1 MINEKGFTFSQ
12 ELKMTTKAELN
23 LHHQQMLKIY
33 QANGLRCL
41 SDNQFKYNGVNTFA
55 VPDSGFQDPLWSS
68 YKNLRDIINCNQD
81 LMYFTGNLFLYAPFI
96 NNPLEDVDTQT
107 FDFPVS
113 HYHQNWYDHRYCA
126 FVSCCF
132 EKAYNYW
139 DRIGDLLYSF
149 FPSLLP
155 SIRAVD
161 FPRIVDAIANLGE
174 NDPDFVWLRN
184 FKCNQYAD
192 LNRFRRDVVHYYQYE
207 TTFHAAHATNCT
219 KLDEIA
225 KLWEEKKSLP
235 QYFKNHLELALE
247 GCVRSYAYLFK
258 VETFRANNPNAQAI
272 AIHS

>member
-1 MINEKGFTFSQ
+1 M
-12 ELKMTTKAELN
+12 
-23 LHHQQMLKIY
+23 QQIY
-33 QANGLRCL
+33 QSNGLRCL
-41 SDNQFKYNGVNTFA
+41 SDNEYDYDGVNTFK

-81 LMYFTGNLFLYAPFI
+81 LMYFTGNLFLYVPFI
-96 NNPLEDVDTQT
+96 NNPLSDVDTKT

-149 FPSLLP
+149 FPSLLS
-155 SIRAVD
+155 SIRVVD
-161 FPRIVDAIANLGE
+161 FARIVDALANMGE
-174 NDPDFVWLRN
+174 KDGDFTWLLN
-184 FKCNQYAD
+184 FKSNQYSD

-207 TTFHAAHATNCT
+207 TTFHDNHARNCT
-219 KLDEIA
+219 KLDEIE
-225 KLWEEKKSLP
+225 KLWEEKKNLP
-235 QYFKNHLELALE
+235 EYFKNHLELACE

-258 VETFRANNPNAQAI
+258 VIEFRKNNPDVPVGPI
-272 AIHS
+272 IP